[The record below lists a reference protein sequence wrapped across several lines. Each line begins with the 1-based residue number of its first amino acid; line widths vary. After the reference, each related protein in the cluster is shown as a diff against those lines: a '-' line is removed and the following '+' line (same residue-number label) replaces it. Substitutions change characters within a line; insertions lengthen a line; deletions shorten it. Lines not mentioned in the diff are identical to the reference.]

1 MITNTVKTFT
11 QCFAG
16 FSTLKKSPF
25 SFIDLKNTSII
36 VALALAS
43 KASGCSE
50 FETNEKM
57 NTFSLTK
64 DEKDNLCK
72 ALNLT
77 SNSLKKNLLE
87 LARYKVIQKLNSDT
101 YRMNPFIFARGNEST
116 IARCRSYCAKN
127 TPFYPL
133 SKNQTNKFSYIF
145 NSISNLTKF
154 ACFTGED
161 DAKVINKTELA
172 IFLMLS
178 SEVNFCSFPNSPDS
192 CNIVYINERLYM
204 KLSKLVGLDERTIKR
219 AVASL
224 CNMHLLH
231 KFTGVDCKYMVNP
244 FLAGKGN
251 ISNIWTLQFE
261 LVTNP
266 KYKSY
271 FGGFVSGDVLEQKSA

>member
-1 MITNTVKTFT
+1 MLDTVQTYT

-16 FSTLKKSPF
+16 FSTLKKSSF

-43 KASGCSE
+43 KASECSE
-50 FETNEKM
+50 FGTADKM

-64 DEKDNLCK
+64 EEKDNLCI

-77 SNSLKKNLLE
+77 PNSLKKNLLE
-87 LARYKVIQKLNSDT
+87 LARYKVIQKISSDT
-101 YRMNPFIFARGNEST
+101 YRMNPFIFATGNEST
-116 IARCRSYCAKN
+116 IARCRNYCAQN
-127 TPFYPL
+127 TPFVPL
-133 SKNQTNKFSYIF
+133 SKNQANKFSYIF
-145 NSISNLTKF
+145 NSIANLTRF
-154 ACFTGED
+154 ACFIGTGG
-161 DAKVINKTELA
+161 AKVINKTELA

-178 SEVNFCSFPNSPDS
+178 AEVNFCSFPKSPDS
-192 CNIVYINERLYM
+192 CNIVYINERIYK
-204 KLSKLVGLDERTIKR
+204 KLSQLLGLDERTIKR

-231 KFTGVDCKYMVNP
+231 KFAGVDCKYMVNP
-244 FLAGKGN
+244 FLSGKGS

-271 FGGFVSGDVLEQKSA
+271 FDGFAAGDVLERKSA